1 MIDEVLTYLVAQLDG
16 RLKPKGSNIPV
27 VVLPA
32 TAPSDSVSFED
43 SKVTLLLLRIEE
55 ERIMRQDD
63 PWFRQKIETDS
74 NNTNSNGVAPP
85 KKTVK
90 RMAPPIFL
98 HLYVLLVS
106 RNADYAT
113 AMARLSDIIRFF
125 QARRVFDK
133 TSTQDETSPPWP
145 FSDKLPELRVELH
158 SPTFTTLNEIWSM
171 LKSPLHPCLMY
182 RLTLTLLEDTE
193 PDTPEPLVATVAPGR
208 ELREGQSALE
218 NDSPINTSFVN
229 PLKSS

>member
-1 MIDEVLTYLVAQLDG
+1 MIDEVLKYLVAQLNGKLNSPD
-16 RLKPKGSNIPV
+16 SNDQI
-27 VVLPA
+27 VVLPT
-32 TAPSDSVSFED
+32 TAPSDSVSFAD
-43 SKVTLLLLRIEE
+43 NQVTLLLLRIEE

-63 PWFRQKIETDS
+63 PWFRQKEPDP
-74 NNTNSNGVAPP
+74 NNTNSNGVDPP

-106 RNADYAT
+106 RNANYAT
-113 AMARLSDIIRFF
+113 AMERLSNIIRFF
-125 QARRVFDK
+125 QARRVF
-133 TSTQDETSPPWP
+133 DETSPPWP

-171 LKSPLHPCLMY
+171 LKSPLHPCVMY
-182 RLTLTLLEDTE
+182 RLTLTLLEDAALSKSETLIE
-193 PDTPEPLVATVAPGR
+193 KVAPGR
-208 ELREGQSALE
+208 ELGEGQSTL
-218 NDSPINTSFVN
+218 DDKSPINTSFVN